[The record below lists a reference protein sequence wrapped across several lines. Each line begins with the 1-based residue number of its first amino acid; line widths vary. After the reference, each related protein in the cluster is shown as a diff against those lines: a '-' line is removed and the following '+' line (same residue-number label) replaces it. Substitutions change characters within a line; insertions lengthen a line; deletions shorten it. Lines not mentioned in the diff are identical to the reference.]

1 MTGKVCL
8 SEGVMDVEQVCS
20 LLVECWVDMPERLKA
35 GSRCSML
42 DVGDDSCWDCRIAA
56 L

>member
-20 LLVECWVDMPERLKA
+20 LLVECWVDMPERLKEHT
-35 GSRCSML
+35 CSML
-42 DVGDDSCWDCRIAA
+42 DVGDAGDCWIAA